1 MANLSER
8 GCIYDRWQLIMM
20 IRVVSSEL
28 PSYFK
33 LVLLYRWEYSFRFSV
48 RLFVSSFVIPERL
61 WFGLQFLWWF
71 ISHEPMIR
79 NHSYLDHR
87 YTIGFALFP

>member
-20 IRVVSSEL
+20 IRVVSSSEL

-48 RLFVSSFVIPERL
+48 RLFVSSFVIPEYFFVRNSSL
-61 WFGLQFLWWF
+61 GYSFSGGL
-71 ISHEPMIR
+71 
-79 NHSYLDHR
+79 YLMNQ
-87 YTIGFALFP
+87 